1 VDDVAELVTFGADRP
16 APGHWGIDDVNG
28 VMSLMRGDTSVMAV
42 AELPLAGA
50 HNALNVLAA
59 FALVADGAVAG
70 SAVADS
76 AADTPNAALAAA
88 VAGFHGLPHRC
99 RKVAERH
106 GVSFVDDSKATNV
119 GAALAALTGL
129 GGGDQH
135 PVRPRLILIAGGD
148 GKGADFAALADPV
161 RQFVKAVVLLGRDAP
176 LLARALE
183 GTAPITRVID
193 MAAAVQAA
201 MSAAEPGDTVL
212 LSPACASLDM
222 YRNYAARGEAFA
234 AAVEMLP

>member
-1 VDDVAELVTFGADRP
+1 
-16 APGHWGIDDVNG
+16 
-28 VMSLMRGDTSVMAV
+28 
-42 AELPLAGA
+42 
-50 HNALNVLAA
+50 LNVLAA
-59 FALVADGAVAG
+59 FALVADSAG
-70 SAVADS
+70 
-76 AADTPNAALAAA
+76 DTPNAALAAA

-129 GGGDQH
+129 GDHNQQAVG
-135 PVRPRLILIAGGD
+135 PRLILIAGGD
-148 GKGADFAALADPV
+148 GKGADFTALAEPV

-183 GTAPITRVID
+183 GAAPVTRVAD
-193 MAAAVQAA
+193 MASAVRAA

-222 YRNYAARGEAFA
+222 YRNYAARGEAFV